1 MFIFHLSQFSLRH
14 KKENAVIQISVI
26 IVSYKARDLTIRCVS
41 SILAQLKGLDAEVIV
56 VDNNSQDGT
65 IAYLQQASPAVKT
78 ISLPENVGFG
88 AACNIGFDISL
99 GQRILFLNPDAYLER
114 NSIDVMMEN
123 ASANE
128 NVGIY
133 GPKIVGEDGQVTPS
147 CFRFKRIFRD
157 ACTQFGLA
165 WTGINKYSQS
175 KLVKST
181 IVDWLTGCC
190 MLVDRNAFVQVGG
203 FDEKF
208 FLYSEETDLSFR
220 MMKLGWVSMY
230 VPAAMCQHIG
240 GGSTKFGND
249 IRHGYMMR
257 SELYFFR
264 KSFGKRS
271 YYAAIIFRFL
281 SGFLK
286 LIPFALLNM
295 VSCGKIYFFSYRVA
309 RSLADIKYSI
319 LTIDD
324 PRGVNIP
331 PKPGSLLVGTNAC
344 RPSKTMVSK

>member
-1 MFIFHLSQFSLRH
+1 MLHARGSQC
-14 KKENAVIQISVI
+14 I
-26 IVSYKARDLTIRCVS
+26 C
-41 SILAQLKGLDAEVIV
+41 
-56 VDNNSQDGT
+56 
-65 IAYLQQASPAVKT
+65 
-78 ISLPENVGFG
+78 
-88 AACNIGFDISL
+88 
-99 GQRILFLNPDAYLER
+99 
-114 NSIDVMMEN
+114 
-123 ASANE
+123 
-128 NVGIY
+128 
-133 GPKIVGEDGQVTPS
+133 PS
-147 CFRFKRIFRD
+147 R
-157 ACTQFGLA
+157 
-165 WTGINKYSQS
+165 
-175 KLVKST
+175 
-181 IVDWLTGCC
+181 WLW
-190 MLVDRNAFVQVGG
+190 R
-203 FDEKF
+203 EI

-344 RPSKTMVSK
+344 RPSKTMVSKWAFKIAYFEQCQRHVNGQYHWQRIIFFVSSPIAQVLI

>member
-1 MFIFHLSQFSLRH
+1 MI
-14 KKENAVIQISVI
+14 KISVI
-26 IVSYKARDLTIRCVS
+26 IVSYKAKDLIVRCVS
-41 SILAQLKGLDAEVIV
+41 SILAQLTGLDAEVIV
-56 VDNNSQDGT
+56 VDNNSQDGAM
-65 IAYLQQASPAVKT
+65 AYLQQVFPAVKT
-78 ISLPENVGFG
+78 ISSLENVGFG

-99 GQRILFLNPDAYLER
+99 GQRILFLNSDASLER
-114 NSIDVMMEN
+114 KSIDILLEN
-123 ASANE
+123 ASANV

-133 GPKIVGEDGQVTPS
+133 GPKIVDEHGHVTPS

-157 ACTQFGLA
+157 ACTQFGFA
-165 WTGINKYSQS
+165 WTGINKYSQLDLAQS
-175 KLVKST
+175 A
-181 IVDWLTGCC
+181 IVDWLSGCC

-271 YYAAIIFRFL
+271 YYAAIIFRFF

-286 LIPFALLNM
+286 LMPFALLNM
-295 VSCGKIYFFSYRVA
+295 VSCGKIDFLSYRFA

-319 LTIDD
+319 FPIDD

-331 PKPGSLLVGTNAC
+331 PKPGSLLVGTNARC
-344 RPSKTMVSK
+344 PSKSIALT